1 MALTFTHA
9 IHTLWWEAD
18 KETIVRIVR
27 STWMRYFL
35 NFLNMLIGLMIRK
48 LTFFEKKSL
57 RNIDFSDLV
66 TKDFELFTDRNT
78 MAGDFR
84 SFSST
89 EDYNRDFLNIFQAFK
104 KDFYLDYSQKDGH
117 FRV

>member
-1 MALTFTHA
+1 
-9 IHTLWWEAD
+9 
-18 KETIVRIVR
+18 
-27 STWMRYFL
+27 MRYFHTIL
-35 NFLNMLIGLMIRK
+35 GKLVGLLIKK

-57 RNIDFSDLV
+57 RSIDLSDLV
-66 TKDFELFTDRNT
+66 AKDFELFTDRNT

-89 EDYNRDFLNIFQAFK
+89 DDYNRDFLCIFQAFK

>member
-1 MALTFTHA
+1 
-9 IHTLWWEAD
+9 
-18 KETIVRIVR
+18 
-27 STWMRYFL
+27 MRYFL

-66 TKDFELFTDRNT
+66 TKDFELVTDRNT